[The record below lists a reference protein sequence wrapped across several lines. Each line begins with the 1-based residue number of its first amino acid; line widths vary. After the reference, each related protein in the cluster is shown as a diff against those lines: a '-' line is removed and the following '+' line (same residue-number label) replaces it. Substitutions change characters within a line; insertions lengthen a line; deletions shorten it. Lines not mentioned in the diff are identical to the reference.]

1 MTGRSQDPRVNDV
14 REPLGVV
21 GREPRSTGPHGALL
35 RKRDPQARAANLHV
49 DTVELREPEI
59 EAPGRAAYP
68 VVDPAVAIQ
77 LWKDKAVFADECTA
91 KLKGR
96 EMPLDSAAAAGLALR
111 ELAPRIRVPET
122 RSASLTRRFTLP
134 KPACGSVSSWLKC
147 SRRHRARGDE
157 RVHAELVVFARN
169 VVEAESIASARS

>member
-1 MTGRSQDPRVNDV
+1 MI
-14 REPLGVV
+14 L
-21 GREPRSTGPHGALL
+21 PHGALV

-77 LWKDKAVFADECTA
+77 LWKDKAVFADECTRV
-91 KLKGR
+91 KLKGGR

-111 ELAPRIRVPET
+111 ELA
-122 RSASLTRRFTLP
+122 
-134 KPACGSVSSWLKC
+134 
-147 SRRHRARGDE
+147 
-157 RVHAELVVFARN
+157 LVLQGP
-169 VVEAESIASARS
+169 